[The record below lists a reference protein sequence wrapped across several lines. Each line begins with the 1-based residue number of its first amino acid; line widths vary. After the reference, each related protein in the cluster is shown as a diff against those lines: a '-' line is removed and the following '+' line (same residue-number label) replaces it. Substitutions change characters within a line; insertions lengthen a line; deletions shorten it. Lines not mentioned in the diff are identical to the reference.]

1 MGYRTQV
8 VEFVS
13 ADATPKNLLIRAE
26 KIHEPGDTA
35 AIQEYLE
42 LKKFW
47 SVEPAIEG
55 LLGEK
60 FKLFM

>member
-1 MGYRTQV
+1 M
-8 VEFVS
+8 S

-26 KIHEPGDTA
+26 KIHEPGDPA
-35 AIQEYLE
+35 AMREYLE

-55 LLGEK
+55 LLGER
-60 FKLFM
+60 FNRLG